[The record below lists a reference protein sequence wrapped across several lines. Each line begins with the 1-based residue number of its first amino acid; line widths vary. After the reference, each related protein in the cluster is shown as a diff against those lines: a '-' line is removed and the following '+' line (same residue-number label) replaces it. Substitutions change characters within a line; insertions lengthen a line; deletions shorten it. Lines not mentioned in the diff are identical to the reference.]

1 MLDQIVILFEGL
13 GFNKVPQQV
22 DFIFSEHIL
31 FALWETLYATL
42 LGTLFAYIIGLP
54 LGILLVTGEKGGI
67 RPISPLILRIIN
79 TLCNLL
85 RSVPFLILMVL
96 CFPISRLILGTS
108 IGTGACIVSL
118 TIAAAPFIARLTEAS
133 IREVDR
139 GVIEAAKA
147 FGASPIQIVTK
158 VIIPETLPSLI
169 NGLTTATIT
178 ILSYSAMAGSIGGGG
193 LGALALLRGHGRQE
207 ALVLYASVIFLVL
220 LVQLIQTLGIRIAT
234 KIDKRIANK

>member
-1 MLDQIVILFEGL
+1 MLDQLIALFEGL
-13 GFNKVPQQV
+13 GFNKVPQQIH
-22 DFIFSEHIL
+22 FIFSDQIL
-31 FALWETLYATL
+31 MALWETLYATL
-42 LGTLFAYIIGLP
+42 LGTLFAYLIGLP
-54 LGILLVTGEKGGI
+54 LGIILVTGEKDGI
-67 RPISPLILRIIN
+67 RPISPLILKSIN
-79 TLCNLL
+79 TICNLL

-108 IGTGACIVSL
+108 IGTGACIVAL

-147 FGASPIQIVTK
+147 FGASPLQIVTR
-158 VIIPETLPSLI
+158 VILPETLPSLV

-207 ALVLYASVIFLVL
+207 ALILYVSVIFLVI
-220 LVQLIQTLGIRIAT
+220 LVQLIQTAGTKLAT
-234 KIDKRIANK
+234 RIDKRIANK

>member
-1 MLDQIVILFEGL
+1 MQDTFIQFFQGL
-13 GFNKVPQQV
+13 GFSKVPQQLN
-22 DFIFSEHIL
+22 FIFSSEIIL
-31 FALWETLYATL
+31 ALWETLYATL
-42 LGTLFAYIIGLP
+42 LGTLFAYLIGLP
-54 LGILLVTGEKGGI
+54 LGIILVIGEKDGI
-67 RPISPLILRIIN
+67 RPISPLVLKIIN

-85 RSVPFLILMVL
+85 RSIPFLILMVL

-108 IGTGACIVSL
+108 IGTNACIVAL
-118 TIAAAPFIARLTEAS
+118 TIAATPFIARLTEAS

-147 FGASPIQIVTK
+147 FGASPLQIVTR
-158 VIIPETLPSLI
+158 VILPETLPSLI

-207 ALVLYASVIFLVL
+207 AIVLYVSVIFLVI
-220 LVQLIQTLGIRIAT
+220 LVQMIQTLGIKIAT

>member
-1 MLDQIVILFEGL
+1 MMDTLINFFQNL
-13 GFNKVPQQV
+13 GFSKVPQQL
-22 DFIFSEHIL
+22 DFIFSSEIL
-31 FALWETLYATL
+31 LAFWETLYATL
-42 LGTLFAYIIGLP
+42 LGTLFAYLIGLP
-54 LGILLVTGEKGGI
+54 LGILLVIGEKEGI
-67 RPISPLILRIIN
+67 RPISPLLLKIIN

-108 IGTGACIVSL
+108 IGTNACIVAL

-139 GVIEAAKA
+139 GVVEAAKS
-147 FGASPIQIVTK
+147 FGATPLQIVTK
-158 VIIPETLPSLI
+158 VILPETLPSII

-207 ALVLYASVIFLVL
+207 ALVLYVSVIFLVI
-220 LVQLIQTLGIRIAT
+220 LVQIIQTLGIKIAT